1 MEVTM
6 FSASSSPPSSVH
18 YELPVPVE
26 ESSMGEPTIED
37 QPVDGQPPPL
47 TFEVI
52 EGASKRGQ
60 EKLFDSRGHSYCV
73 KRRRNEI
80 TYWHCSVRGKSNH
93 CPASVIQHPEGFTIG
108 VEHNHTGEVGLP
120 ETAKLTAA
128 IKRKAT
134 DDLFRPASAIIN
146 ELLLQGMETA
156 AAMPTLAR
164 PEHLAR
170 AANRCRQSKR
180 PQDPVDLDFTM
191 DESNIPEG
199 FLRADIET
207 CGKRH
212 LIFATEEQL
221 TLLSKAKRWYV
232 DGTFKLCC
240 PPFTQLFTI
249 NAFVRQDDHAKQ
261 VPLLFVLMSS
271 KRKHDYKKVLKK
283 VLRMLPTTPSVEQVT
298 ADFESAV
305 WGAFRKVLPEVQ
317 LLGCAFHWN
326 QALWRKVQELGLQ
339 TAYMRDRATNGYI
352 RRLMA
357 IPFLPHETIAA
368 TFDNLKPEAIT
379 EPLQQLVSY
388 IEENWIR
395 STIWPPKCWSV
406 FMQSIRT
413 NNDIEGWHHGLNRRA
428 AGRCGLPLYMF
439 VALLHKEARLVSLQI
454 CLVSERKLKRMQRS
468 TYQEVQRW
476 LFELWE
482 AFNKKEKSLRQ
493 LLKGCANIN
502 RPVMH

>member
-6 FSASSSPPSSVH
+6 FSASSRPPSSVH

-26 ESSMGEPTIED
+26 ESSMGETTIED

-60 EKLFDSRGHSYCV
+60 EKLFDSHGHSYCV

-93 CPASVIQHPEGFTIG
+93 CPASVIQRPEGFTVG

-134 DDLFRPASAIIN
+134 DDLFRPASAIVD
-146 ELLLQGMETA
+146 EVLLQGMETA

-207 CGKRH
+207 RGRYSS
-212 LIFATEEQL
+212 
-221 TLLSKAKRWYV
+221 LSV
-232 DGTFKLCC
+232 T
-240 PPFTQLFTI
+240 
-249 NAFVRQDDHAKQ
+249 
-261 VPLLFVLMSS
+261 
-271 KRKHDYKKVLKK
+271 LKK
-283 VLRMLPTTPSVEQVT
+283 TGFAAPFGPPSAGAYLCSQSEQTMTLR
-298 ADFESAV
+298 A
-305 WGAFRKVLPEVQ
+305 G
-317 LLGCAFHWN
+317 
-326 QALWRKVQELGLQ
+326 
-339 TAYMRDRATNGYI
+339 I
-352 RRLMA
+352 MA
-357 IPFLPHETIAA
+357 
-368 TFDNLKPEAIT
+368 
-379 EPLQQLVSY
+379 
-388 IEENWIR
+388 
-395 STIWPPKCWSV
+395 
-406 FMQSIRT
+406 
-413 NNDIEGWHHGLNRRA
+413 
-428 AGRCGLPLYMF
+428 
-439 VALLHKEARLVSLQI
+439 
-454 CLVSERKLKRMQRS
+454 
-468 TYQEVQRW
+468 
-476 LFELWE
+476 
-482 AFNKKEKSLRQ
+482 
-493 LLKGCANIN
+493 
-502 RPVMH
+502 